1 MGWDWGMGGTLGAVW
16 GRRIIGQ
23 TVVGAWRAQARRGDR
38 GEATS
43 RGVGSGG
50 ERLAACLV
58 GLVLATLRVVSPTP
72 DWILY
77 WEQAFV

>member
-1 MGWDWGMGGTLGAVW
+1 MGWDWGMGGTLGAVGAENYRAN
-16 GRRIIGQ
+16 GRRCLESAGE
-23 TVVGAWRAQARRGDR
+23 ARR
-38 GEATS
+38 S
-43 RGVGSGG
+43 WRGVGSGG
-50 ERLAACLV
+50 ERLAGCLV